1 MTHLAASIDLG
12 SHTARLLIARRSG
25 LSPWGWTPL
34 VRRRAYIRLTADGDS
49 EDEREIGL
57 NATARAL
64 DALAGFSRL
73 IAEYHVADVRAVA
86 TGVIRD
92 SINGDRFLA
101 LLYEKTGIRIALI
114 SGEREAVLSA
124 SGARAALNMS
134 PPCLVFDLGGGTTE
148 FFTDMGGEPKA
159 ISLPIGAA
167 VLTRRWFASDP
178 PGTTDL
184 DAIAKEIDRHLNAV
198 AEDITGVPVIVGT
211 GGTVTA
217 LAAMVHGMAWDDI
230 SPERVNG
237 LILTLP
243 QLEACLAQ
251 MKTLTIAERVQRLGL
266 DAGRAEVIVAGAL
279 ATIGI
284 LRFVGISELRV
295 SMSDLLEGLLIE
307 G

>member
-1 MTHLAASIDLG
+1 M
-12 SHTARLLIARRSG
+12 
-25 LSPWGWTPL
+25 
-34 VRRRAYIRLTADGDS
+34 
-49 EDEREIGL
+49 
-57 NATARAL
+57 
-64 DALAGFSRL
+64 
-73 IAEYHVADVRAVA
+73 
-86 TGVIRD
+86 
-92 SINGDRFLA
+92 
-101 LLYEKTGIRIALI
+101 
-114 SGEREAVLSA
+114 LSA
-124 SGARAALNMS
+124 GGARAALNMS

-148 FFTDMGGEPKA
+148 FFRDMGGEPKA

-167 VLTRRWFASDP
+167 VLTRRWFGSDP

-184 DAIAKEIDRHLNAV
+184 DAISEEVGRHLNAA
-198 AEDITGVPVIVGT
+198 AEDISGAPVIVGT

-217 LAAMVHGMAWDDI
+217 LAAMIHGMVGDDI

-279 ATIGI
+279 AIIGT

>member
-1 MTHLAASIDLG
+1 MTQLAASIDLG

-25 LSPWGWTPL
+25 LSPWGWAPL
-34 VRRRAYIRLTADGDS
+34 VRRRTYIRLTADADS
-49 EDEREIGL
+49 EGETEIGL

-64 DALAGFSRL
+64 DALAGFSGL
-73 IAEYHVADVRAVA
+73 IADHHVTDVRAVA

-101 LLYEKTGIRIALI
+101 RLYEKTGIRIALI

-124 SGARAALNMS
+124 SGARAALNMR

-148 FFTDMGGEPKA
+148 FFRDMGEEPKA
-159 ISLPIGAA
+159 ISMPIGAA
-167 VLTRRWFASDP
+167 VLTRRWIGSDP

-184 DAIAKEIDRHLNAV
+184 DAIAEEIGRHLNAV

-217 LAAMVHGMAWDDI
+217 LAAMVHGMVWDDI
-230 SPERVNG
+230 SPERING

-251 MKTLTIAERVQRLGL
+251 MKTLTVAERVQRLGL

-279 ATIGI
+279 AIIGI
-284 LRFVGISELRV
+284 LRFVGICELRV